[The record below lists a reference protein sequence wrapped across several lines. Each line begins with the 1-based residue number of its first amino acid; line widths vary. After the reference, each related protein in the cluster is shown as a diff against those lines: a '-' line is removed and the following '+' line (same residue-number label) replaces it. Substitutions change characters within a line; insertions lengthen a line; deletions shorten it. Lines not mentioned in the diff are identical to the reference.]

1 MHPLFVYPIFD
12 PNNTLD
18 LLDPNHFFE
27 IQRCCKND
35 VRERSTCPCFK
46 VLLVYSANF
55 LGTSFFFGEEDLEDW
70 WGDGVE
76 LLVIFLMPT
85 RKLLSSLG
93 PRIGQFQFKA
103 NV

>member
-1 MHPLFVYPIFD
+1 MMFAREAHVLVSKYFLCILQIFWV
-12 PNNTLD
+12 P
-18 LLDPNHFFE
+18 
-27 IQRCCKND
+27 R
-35 VRERSTCPCFK
+35 
-46 VLLVYSANF
+46 
-55 LGTSFFFGEEDLEDW
+55 FFFGEEDLEDW